1 MGPKRYFLTW
11 YSMFRSSGTRKE
23 SGMSKKNKKLDLEDI
38 NVKVAI
44 AFGLAMISILLL
56 IIAFQL
62 LK

>member
-1 MGPKRYFLTW
+1 
-11 YSMFRSSGTRKE
+11 MFRSSGTRKE